1 MTVHATAIALISASA
16 AGPPNCA
23 LRFMGGIVGATLLRH
38 PRGNPF
44 RLAHND
50 ASPIRMTPERLTLR
64 AAFALG
70 ALACALLLAFG
81 YFLQFVKGLEPCPL
95 CLLQRGFFYAVLL
108 VLLLAAVHG
117 PRGKGGIVYGVLAA
131 LAAAGGAAVAS
142 RQVWLQHLP
151 ADKVPQCGPDLFFM
165 LENFPLSQT
174 LQKLV
179 SGTGE
184 CAVVDWT
191 FLGLSIAEWS
201 LAWFVALA
209 LYAAWLAWRSK
220 TRSARGRM

>member
-1 MTVHATAIALISASA
+1 MN
-16 AGPPNCA
+16 P
-23 LRFMGGIVGATLLRH
+23 LRLSHRQL
-38 PRGNPF
+38 
-44 RLAHND
+44 
-50 ASPIRMTPERLTLR
+50 
-64 AAFALG
+64 FALG
-70 ALACALLLAFG
+70 ALACAGLLAFG
-81 YFLQFVKGLEPCPL
+81 YFLQYVKGLEPCPL
-95 CLLQRGFFYAVLL
+95 CLVQRGFFYAVL
-108 VLLLAAVHG
+108 
-117 PRGKGGIVYGVLAA
+117 IVLAA
-131 LAAAGGAAVAS
+131 GALHGPVSTGKKVYAGLALLFAAGGAASAS

-151 ADKVPQCGPDLFFM
+151 ADKVPQCGPDLYFM

-209 LYAAWLAWRSK
+209 AYAAWLAFRK
-220 TRSARGRM
+220 R

>member
-1 MTVHATAIALISASA
+1 MDGILA
-16 AGPPNCA
+16 
-23 LRFMGGIVGATLLRH
+23 FMLLRQQ
-38 PRGNPF
+38 RGEPC
-44 RLAHND
+44 RLADNY
-50 ASPIRMTPERLTLR
+50 AFEIGMTPKRITTR

-81 YFLQFVKGLEPCPL
+81 YFLQYAKGLEPCPL
-95 CLLQRGFFYAVLL
+95 CLLQRGFFYAVLA

-117 PRGKGGIVYGVLAA
+117 PKGKGGIVYGVLGA
-131 LAAAGGAAVAS
+131 LFAAGGAAVAS

-174 LQKLV
+174 LKKLV
-179 SGTGE
+179 TGTGE

-201 LAWFVALA
+201 LACFVALA
-209 LYAAWLAWRSK
+209 FYAAWLALRSS
-220 TRSARGRM
+220 TRAASA